1 MRMARTPHIEY
12 QSNYPSRVHSLYC
25 FVSNTIIDYFLLK
38 SMHFC
43 IFNIFYKFKHINLYY
58 VTIIH
63 FGFVIGEAQS
73 YGAHSKTASDFTKGF
88 SVIN

>member
-1 MRMARTPHIEY
+1 MRMARTSHIEY

-43 IFNIFYKFKHINLYY
+43 IFDIFYKFKHINLYCI
-58 VTIIH
+58 TMIH
-63 FGFVIGEAQS
+63 FKIAAQTTKILQ
-73 YGAHSKTASDFTKGF
+73 YIAASGNSMESDH
-88 SVIN
+88 IN